1 MDTGICRLIVIY
13 KGWIGKEDIA
23 LVRCE
28 VVKETSDLTDIPNG
42 STRRC
47 EEVHGVFDCSH
58 GSC

>member
-28 VVKETSDLTDIPNG
+28 VVKETSDLMVVPNR
-42 STRRC
+42 SIRRC
-47 EEVHGVFDCSH
+47 QEVCGVFDCSH
-58 GSC
+58 CSS